1 MKRELVILITAAM
14 GLTACGGGGGSSVTN
29 NTNSD
34 GEVLS
39 SLSTGYALPTEI
51 SAVPADNSG
60 NAAQLARGLTS
71 RLHALA
77 SAVSDLPAASDY
89 SKASTRKF
97 VEERS
102 LEQFDI
108 IEQVM
113 SALAQTNYAD
123 QANINAGPYKA
134 MIAWEDEQNG
144 VSVKQLQPWVVESR
158 MIVINGQDVNRLLAW
173 IEENDGG
180 QVKLIKAE
188 FKVYS
193 PATQKADGSY
203 ANYGEWDLNVKF
215 DDSGSDFF
223 AATARIVNG
232 QTVLKINESQQREE
246 QGQLMTFST
255 KAVMHRSGAQG
266 YGKVQYPDMNCNG
279 GSCQQT
285 TNTVNYAY
293 NGDYLALQKIEGTS
307 AGQVVFKDRNA
318 KTEFARRYGLFYAND
333 GEGIAAGDDVQKHKA
348 FGFPV
353 RYTDENG
360 ATQHAYYGAWQG
372 RHQLWANGGS
382 VPLTINGNPTVLT
395 REDRGPNQAAQT
407 FTVSAPFAGTLTK
420 RRLVAGEFSDI
431 QNIAVETF
439 VSKHFDLRWDA
450 SGGGAWKYCTGYI
463 DFNGSPTCKDPGD
476 NSDIGFSTF
485 GDYASLVMSEND
497 RKQVNIGRW
506 DNVNNMPKD
515 YVYLAADPN
524 NLSGYSGTG
533 FYEAHRDNMGRL
545 TPVNPAQKLV
555 PVDGDNLGVNIGGSV
570 YIQYTGD
577 YDGATDASNGTVTTT
592 GWVQKQL
599 ASFDQQTWTAS
610 FIEGGDSEFTPEP
623 GRDYYIHSNGTNFVV
638 KRKNANSSIVA
649 GDYEVWIE
657 LQTAANPVNFTS
669 ILPVGTSYLRTP
681 WRPDVRFGLVTDTT
695 SDNFLKLVYLTDDPN
710 TQDDE
715 VGTLHDSGEWG
726 LRAYSDNG
734 IPGDF
739 TDDKPLKADG
749 ALVTADPFTLAA
761 DQRPVEFNWE
771 YSQQEGGWGTQQFLV
786 NGDGYVILSDPIQIS
801 VASGAAVNADG
812 APVNKPLSLQF
823 DGWMH
828 GLPDL
833 YNELSKNNWVMDSN
847 ISSKVINI
855 PEGTLVT
862 DGNNVQYY
870 LKPLE
875 VSVFLNEVGVPGNA
889 PAIDQAEN
897 VSLDSGM
904 PVFVEHNMG
913 ALPAN
918 TVVKYSEG
926 KAVE

>member
-39 SLSTGYALPTEI
+39 SLVTGYALPTEI

-193 PATQKADGSY
+193 PATQNADGSY

-232 QTVLKINESQQREE
+232 QTVLKINESQQRNE

-279 GSCQQT
+279 GGNCTQVT
-285 TNTVNYAY
+285 KAANYAY
-293 NGDYLALQKIEGTS
+293 NTDYLALQELEDGV
-307 AGQVVFKDRNA
+307 AGAVIFKDRND
-318 KTEFARRYGLFYAND
+318 KTEFTHRYGMFFANAD
-333 GEGIAAGDDVQKHKA
+333 SGAGIGAGDDVQKHKS

-353 RYTDENG
+353 RYTDGAG

-372 RHQLWANGGS
+372 RHQLWGGGPNGG
-382 VPLTINGNPTVLT
+382 VPTGTLVT
-395 REDRGPNQAAQT
+395 RADRGPNDAAEI
-407 FTVSAPFAGTLTK
+407 FTVSAPFTGTLTK
-420 RRLVAGEFSDI
+420 RTLVAGDLSDI
-431 QNIAVETF
+431 LDMAVETF
-439 VSKHFDLRWDA
+439 VNKHFNAMYDGSAWQGCDGWVDM
-450 SGGGAWKYCTGYI
+450 SG
-463 DFNGSPTCKDPGD
+463 PTCRDMNGT
-476 NSDIGFSTF
+476 DIGFSTF
-485 GDYASLVMSEND
+485 SDFDALVMSEND
-497 RKQVNIGRW
+497 RKHVNINRW
-506 DNVNNMPKD
+506 DQSLNGGAGGMVD
-515 YVYLAADPN
+515 YVYL
-524 NLSGYSGTG
+524 SGNGISAG
-533 FYEAHRDNMGRL
+533 FYEATRNQMGML
-545 TPVNPAQKLV
+545 TPLQTTTPASFTN
-555 PVDGDNLGVNIGGSV
+555 GDMLNIGIGGSV
-570 YIQYTGD
+570 YIQYTGQF
-577 YDGATDASNGTVTTT
+577 NGPTTT
-592 GWVQKQL
+592 GWVQKKL
-599 ASFDQQTWTAS
+599 ESFDQQTWTPT
-610 FIEGGDSEFTPEP
+610 FVTGGDTAFTPDV
-623 GRDYYIHSNGTNFVV
+623 GRDYYINNKGANFVV
-638 KRKNANSSIVA
+638 RRKNNNNSIVA
-649 GDYEVWIE
+649 NDYEVMIE
-657 LQTAANPVNFTS
+657 LQTAANPVNFAS
-669 ILPVGTSYLRTP
+669 IMPAGADYLRAP
-681 WRPDVRFGLVTDTT
+681 WRPEVRYTLVTDVN
-695 SDNFLKLVYLTDDPN
+695 SANFLKLVYANDDAN
-710 TQDDE
+710 TPDDDT
-715 VGTLHDSGEWG
+715 GTVSENGEWG
-726 LRAYSDNG
+726 LRAYTDNG
-734 IPGDF
+734 TPNDF
-739 TDDKPLKADG
+739 SDDAPLMANG
-749 ALVTADPFTLAA
+749 SSVTVNEWGMPADPN
-761 DQRPVEFNWE
+761 QRPVEFNWE
-771 YSQQEGGWGTQQFLV
+771 YSADGGWGTQQFLV
-786 NGDGYVILSDPIQIS
+786 DANSAYKILSDPIQLQPLI
-801 VASGAAVNADG
+801 VANGAG
-812 APVNKPLSLQF
+812 VNKTLSLQF

-833 YNELSKNNWVMDSN
+833 YNELSKNGWVMDAN
-847 ISSKVINI
+847 ISNKVINI

-862 DGNNVQYY
+862 DTDGVEYY
-870 LKPLE
+870 VKPLE
-875 VSVFLNEVGVPGNA
+875 VSVFLNVVGNPGGSGPDISEAN
-889 PAIDQAEN
+889 N

-913 ALPAN
+913 PLPAN